1 MDDILIELQKLIGRR
16 FRYKGID
23 YQVIEVLAKDHVL
36 VISGQ
41 NLNEVQT
48 DQFGE
53 PRRHCPETHMV
64 PLQSDTNQD
73 LHPLVLALLHNAE
86 AEKLRHLLARASPLP

>member
-16 FRYKGID
+16 FRYEGID
-23 YQVIEVLAKDHVL
+23 YQVIEVLAEDYVL

-41 NLNEVQT
+41 DVNEMQM

-64 PLQSDTNQD
+64 PLQSDINQD
-73 LHPLVLALLHNAE
+73 LHPLVLALLHTTE
-86 AEKLRHLLARASPLP
+86 AEKLRQLLARASPMP